1 MPARNLV
8 PAPLVHCPRRLAMAY
23 AAKPFTGDIV
33 WHNKTVCIAAPP
45 TQYIDHNSTWRG
57 AADLWCVP
65 RTDRYSTNIRAV
77 VVFPMNGR
85 SWGSDF
91 HPFHDAMRL
100 WWLLEF
106 AIAAKRQ
113 GLSVFFSLQRQ
124 VSSLGEPRQAMAMAH
139 NRAHW
144 PRADCCARQARCA
157 AGSTKRLSG
166 LRRAST

>member
-100 WWLLEF
+100 WWLLE
-106 AIAAKRQ
+106 
-113 GLSVFFSLQRQ
+113 GM
-124 VSSLGEPRQAMAMAH
+124 EPS
-139 NRAHW
+139 
-144 PRADCCARQARCA
+144 P
-157 AGSTKRLSG
+157 SPSP
-166 LRRAST
+166 SPSP